1 MLEYL
6 NDIDTD
12 ALLAVNGLHD
22 MFQDAFWWMVSAKWS
37 SALLLLALVWILL
50 HQNRRHAL
58 LMLVMLAFTVLV
70 ADQVSSGLIKHLV
83 ERLRP
88 THDPSLDNMV
98 HVINGY
104 RGGMYGFVSSHAA
117 NFFAVATLLSFV
129 MRHRLVTCALFTWAL
144 LQCYSRVYLGVHYPG
159 DIMGG
164 IVVGVLAGWLLWCLM
179 RWIQHRWRLPQG
191 HYTRPDATIA
201 ATASMDRP
209 FALILGGSEKN
220 ADFTELSNIL
230 VKERPNLRRIA
241 LIGATAERM
250 LESLSQ
256 AGLDTAGENG
266 SSIQAAIFPT
276 LEEAFQDSL
285 SIGKGGIVIM
295 SPACA
300 SFGLFK
306 NYKER
311 GKAFDRLVENYG

>member
-117 NFFAVATLLSFV
+117 NFFAVATLLSFA
-129 MRHRLVTCALFTWAL
+129 MRHRLVTCSLFTWAL

-191 HYTRPDATIA
+191 HYTRPDATIMA
-201 ATASMDRP
+201 SSVAITILGLITA
-209 FALILGGSEKN
+209 ALI
-220 ADFTELSNIL
+220 
-230 VKERPNLRRIA
+230 
-241 LIGATAERM
+241 
-250 LESLSQ
+250 
-256 AGLDTAGENG
+256 
-266 SSIQAAIFPT
+266 
-276 LEEAFQDSL
+276 
-285 SIGKGGIVIM
+285 
-295 SPACA
+295 
-300 SFGLFK
+300 
-306 NYKER
+306 
-311 GKAFDRLVENYG
+311 

>member
-104 RGGMYGFVSSHAA
+104 RGGMYVFVSIHAA

-129 MRHRLVTCALFTWAL
+129 MRHRLVTCSLFTWAL

-191 HYTRPDATIA
+191 HYTRPDATIM
-201 ATASMDRP
+201 ASSV
-209 FALILGGSEKN
+209 AITILGLL
-220 ADFTELSNIL
+220 T
-230 VKERPNLRRIA
+230 
-241 LIGATAERM
+241 
-250 LESLSQ
+250 
-256 AGLDTAGENG
+256 
-266 SSIQAAIFPT
+266 AAIIQT
-276 LEEAFQDSL
+276 L
-285 SIGKGGIVIM
+285 
-295 SPACA
+295 
-300 SFGLFK
+300 
-306 NYKER
+306 
-311 GKAFDRLVENYG
+311 

>member
-129 MRHRLVTCALFTWAL
+129 MRHRLVTCSLFTWAL

-164 IVVGVLAGWLLWCLM
+164 IVVGVLVGWLLWCLM

-191 HYTRPDATIA
+191 HYTRPDATIMA
-201 ATASMDRP
+201 SSVAITVLGLLTA
-209 FALILGGSEKN
+209 ALI
-220 ADFTELSNIL
+220 
-230 VKERPNLRRIA
+230 
-241 LIGATAERM
+241 
-250 LESLSQ
+250 Q
-256 AGLDTAGENG
+256 
-266 SSIQAAIFPT
+266 T
-276 LEEAFQDSL
+276 L
-285 SIGKGGIVIM
+285 
-295 SPACA
+295 
-300 SFGLFK
+300 
-306 NYKER
+306 
-311 GKAFDRLVENYG
+311 